1 MECPR
6 CGLQNTEAAR
16 FCPGCGNALGG
27 ASLTERPPLAVA
39 TLASN
44 DRQGVLLRHE
54 PRGDSLRSDP
64 PLRGDSLRSDPPL
77 RGDSLRS
84 DPPLRGDS
92 LRSDPPL
99 RGDSLRHDGAPRSD
113 PPLRHELPLEVPRP
127 EPPRPSAVPRPASV
141 PRLALAAPEVFEL
154 VHRPDLPRLNG
165 ADILAHGHRPA
176 VGGAALAHLAVI
188 SQDGSTGQTYWI
200 EQGSVDIGRDEGDI
214 RLSADRF
221 VSPRH
226 ARIALRGSTFYLRDL
241 DSLNGV
247 YLRVRESEELKDGDS
262 VLLGSEVLRFCW
274 LSDAEQGLGP
284 AIERGT
290 DVYGSPAR
298 PRYACL
304 CERTVEGVYRNV
316 FYISADETVI
326 GREFGDLVFTA
337 DSFMSRRHAAIQ
349 RDPMAG
355 TFSVRDLG
363 SSNGTYLAIRGEV
376 ELREGDHLRV
386 GQHLFRFG
394 FGS

>member
-6 CGLQNTEAAR
+6 CGLMNTEAAR

-27 ASLTERPPLAVA
+27 ASNGSLTERPPFVDS

-44 DRQGVLLRHE
+44 DRNDVM
-54 PRGDSLRSDP
+54 
-64 PLRGDSLRSDPPL
+64 
-77 RGDSLRS
+77 
-84 DPPLRGDS
+84 
-92 LRSDPPL
+92 
-99 RGDSLRHDGAPRSD
+99 
-113 PPLRHELPLEVPRP
+113 LEVARP
-127 EPPRPSAVPRPASV
+127 EPPRPTAIPRPPNVPRPVGVAV
-141 PRLALAAPEVFEL
+141 PEVFEL
-154 VHRPDLPRLNG
+154 VVRPELPRVNG
-165 ADILAHGHRPA
+165 AESLARGHRPA
-176 VGGAALAHLAVI
+176 VGAVPIAHLAVI
-188 SQDGSTGQTYWI
+188 SQDGSTGQTHWI
-200 EQGSVDIGRDEGDI
+200 DHGSVDIGREEGDI
-214 RLSADRF
+214 RLAADRF

-226 ARIALRGSTFYLRDL
+226 ARVQCRGSTFFLRDL

-247 YLRVRESEELKDGDS
+247 YLRVRESEALIDGDS
-262 VLLGSEVLRFCW
+262 VLLGSEVLRFAL
-274 LSDAEQGLGP
+274 LSGAEQGLGP
-284 AIERGT
+284 AVERGT

-304 CERTVEGVYRNV
+304 CERTVEGVHRNV
-316 FYISADETVI
+316 FYISSDETVI

-337 DSFMSRRHAAIQ
+337 DSFMSRRHAAIH
-349 RDPMAG
+349 RDPSAG

>member
-6 CGLQNTEAAR
+6 CGLTNTEAAR
-16 FCPGCGNALGG
+16 FCPGCGNALSATPTPFQPPTSFQGEWPPAI
-27 ASLTERPPLAVA
+27 AS

-44 DRQGVLLRHE
+44 T
-54 PRGDSLRSDP
+54 RG
-64 PLRGDSLRSDPPL
+64 
-77 RGDSLRS
+77 
-84 DPPLRGDS
+84 
-92 LRSDPPL
+92 
-99 RGDSLRHDGAPRSD
+99 
-113 PPLRHELPLEVPRP
+113 ELAAALNGGSE
-127 EPPRPSAVPRPASV
+127 AASV
-141 PRLALAAPEVFEL
+141 PDVFEL
-154 VHRPDLPRLNG
+154 VQRPEPVRPTLHELKAPVR
-165 ADILAHGHRPA
+165 GHRPA
-176 VGGAALAHLAVI
+176 AAGPPLPHLAVI

-200 EQGSVDIGRDEGDI
+200 ENGSVDIGREEGDI
-214 RLSADRF
+214 RLATDRF

-226 ARIALRGSTFYLRDL
+226 ARIYMRTGAFFLRDL
-241 DSLNGV
+241 GSLNGV
-247 YLRVRESEELKDGDS
+247 YLRVRESEALRDADWI
-262 VLLGSEVLRFCW
+262 LLGSEVLRFGLIC
-274 LSDAEQGLGP
+274 DAERGLGA

-304 CERTVEGVYRNV
+304 CERTVEGVNRNV
-316 FYISADETVI
+316 FYISANETVI

-349 RDPMAG
+349 RDPTAG
-355 TFSVRDLG
+355 TFSLRDLG

>member
-6 CGLQNTEAAR
+6 CGLSNTEAAR

-27 ASLTERPPLAVA
+27 TSSAHTERPPTVSA

-44 DRQGVLLRHE
+44 DRAMLDRAVLDRAL
-54 PRGDSLRSDP
+54 
-64 PLRGDSLRSDPPL
+64 
-77 RGDSLRS
+77 
-84 DPPLRGDS
+84 
-92 LRSDPPL
+92 
-99 RGDSLRHDGAPRSD
+99 
-113 PPLRHELPLEVPRP
+113 LE
-127 EPPRPSAVPRPASV
+127 RPSNDRAASDRAASERTASERTASERTASERTDLLVPTNGLR
-141 PRLALAAPEVFEL
+141 AAPLPVPEVFEL
-154 VHRPDLPRLNG
+154 VQRPDSLRPG
-165 ADILAHGHRPA
+165 ALEATLASRGHRPA
-176 VGGAALAHLAVI
+176 AVGAPLPHLAVI

-200 EQGSVDIGRDEGDI
+200 DRGSIDIGRDEGDI
-214 RLSADRF
+214 RLIADRF

-226 ARIALRGSTFYLRDL
+226 ARIYSRNGVFFLRDL
-241 DSLNGV
+241 GSLNGV
-247 YLRVRESEELKDGDS
+247 YLRVRESENLQDADQM
-262 VLLGSEVLRFCW
+262 LLGSEVLRFGL
-274 LSDAEQGLGP
+274 LSGAEQGLG
-284 AIERGT
+284 AATERGT

-304 CERTVEGVYRNV
+304 SERTVEGVYRNV

-337 DSFMSRRHAAIQ
+337 DSFMSRRHAAVH
-349 RDPMAG
+349 RDPAAG
-355 TFSVRDLG
+355 TFTLRDLG

>member
-6 CGLQNTEAAR
+6 CGLSNTEAAR
-16 FCPGCGNALGG
+16 FCPGCGNALSG
-27 ASLTERPPLAVA
+27 APSLLYTERPPVVSN

-44 DRQGVLLRHE
+44 E
-54 PRGDSLRSDP
+54 RSDVVP
-64 PLRGDSLRSDPPL
+64 P
-77 RGDSLRS
+77 
-84 DPPLRGDS
+84 
-92 LRSDPPL
+92 
-99 RGDSLRHDGAPRSD
+99 
-113 PPLRHELPLEVPRP
+113 
-127 EPPRPSAVPRPASV
+127 VPRPA
-141 PRLALAAPEVFEL
+141 ANAAPEVFEL
-154 VHRPDLPRLNG
+154 VQRPEPMRSSTPDMTFPSRS
-165 ADILAHGHRPA
+165 HRPA
-176 VGGAALAHLAVI
+176 VVGAALAHLAVI

-200 EQGSVDIGRDEGDI
+200 ERGSVDIGREEGDI
-214 RLSADRF
+214 RLATDRF

-226 ARIALRGSTFYLRDL
+226 ARVYSRGSTFYLRDL
-241 DSLNGV
+241 GSLNGV
-247 YLRVRESEELKDGDS
+247 FLRVRETEALKDADQI
-262 VLLGSEVLRFCW
+262 LLGSEVLRFG
-274 LSDAEQGLGP
+274 LLTDSEQGLG
-284 AIERGT
+284 AANERGT

-316 FYISADETVI
+316 FYISTDETVV

-337 DSFMSRRHAAIQ
+337 DSFMSRRHAAIH
-349 RDPMAG
+349 RDPTAG
-355 TFSVRDLG
+355 TFTLRDLG